1 MAVKQPQ
8 IQRIDRANVAAIIQ
22 AIIEDG
28 CCIIKN
34 FTDVETIKKVNAEA
48 KPYLDA
54 DKPWKASYALI
65 DPVSYVAVLT
75 VYRETFFHRKLA
87 AART

>member
-1 MAVKQPQ
+1 MWQPSSKLLLKMAV
-8 IQRIDRANVAAIIQ
+8 VLLS
-22 AIIEDG
+22 
-28 CCIIKN
+28 N